1 LTAVA
6 ATSIS
11 SSPGPGSGAAT
22 SARRRSLPSPGRS
35 TTTASIAARVA
46 SPDHGSARGRRRGAL
61 SSPHLDQEEGKP
73 MKLIVRWVVAALA
86 LFVAERLIDGIT
98 VSGNAWVAFAAMAV
112 VLGLVNAL
120 VRPLL
125 KLLSCPLIILTL
137 GLFTLVINALM
148 LMLASWIA
156 QTLGIGFQVAG
167 FWPAFLG
174 ALIVSIVTVVLSAL
188 IPDDDK
194 KK

>member
-1 LTAVA
+1 M
-6 ATSIS
+6 
-11 SSPGPGSGAAT
+11 
-22 SARRRSLPSPGRS
+22 R
-35 TTTASIAARVA
+35 
-46 SPDHGSARGRRRGAL
+46 
-61 SSPHLDQEEGKP
+61 
-73 MKLIVRWVVAALA
+73 LIVRWVVAALA

-125 KLLSCPLIILTL
+125 KMLSCPLIILTR

-188 IPDDDK
+188 VPDDDTK
-194 KK
+194 K